1 MCEVFAYVFHPSQI
15 DAWCNCVRLL
25 SAGAVSGLWRWLLR
39 FGYMGN
45 GWLVVWKYGIYG
57 FFVD

>member
-1 MCEVFAYVFHPSQI
+1 MCEVFAYVFHPSQV
-15 DAWCNCVRLL
+15 DAWRNCVRLL
-25 SAGAVSGLWRWLLR
+25 SAGAISGLLRWLLR

-57 FFVD
+57 LFVN